1 VAGVHL
7 ERLKGLQPS
16 VGEKAVAA
24 FQEAKEEGLGL
35 LVTCG
40 LRTFPEQA
48 RLYAQGRTRPGRIV
62 TNAKPGQSYHN
73 FGLAFDFVVVKGD
86 RAIWN
91 QNHRHWKRFVKIAK
105 AHAFEW
111 GGDWSGF
118 PDYPHFQIKGAP
130 SLASLRAKYP
140 HGYRPG
146 GAVVVTRWV
155 RRDQLPLKKGHK
167 DGRKKLVS
175 KLQKRLDIEAD
186 GYYGDDTERAVR
198 KWQAVHNR
206 TGEVVPKGSGLVVT
220 GVVNQRT
227 WEALFADTNTP

>member
-1 VAGVHL
+1 VHL

-91 QNHRHWKRFVKIAK
+91 
-105 AHAFEW
+105 
-111 GGDWSGF
+111 
-118 PDYPHFQIKGAP
+118 
-130 SLASLRAKYP
+130 
-140 HGYRPG
+140 
-146 GAVVVTRWV
+146 
-155 RRDQLPLKKGHK
+155 
-167 DGRKKLVS
+167 
-175 KLQKRLDIEAD
+175 
-186 GYYGDDTERAVR
+186 
-198 KWQAVHNR
+198 R
-206 TGEVVPKGSGLVVT
+206 TTGTGSGSSRSPRPTRSSGAGT
-220 GVVNQRT
+220 GAASQT
-227 WEALFADTNTP
+227 TPTSRSRAPRP